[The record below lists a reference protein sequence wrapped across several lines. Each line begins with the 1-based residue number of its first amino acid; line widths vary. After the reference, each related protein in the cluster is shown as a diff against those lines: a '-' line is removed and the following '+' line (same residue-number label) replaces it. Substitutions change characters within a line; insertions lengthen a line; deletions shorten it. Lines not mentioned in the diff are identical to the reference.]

1 MRQTIGLNLQRNDR
15 VQLLRAISIIAVVL
29 IHTSPHGVLQPLSR
43 PFFNF
48 AVATFFFL
56 SGYLTCIENDNW
68 GKFFKK
74 RILRVLIPYVIWT
87 VLYCVVKKAWSLDQ
101 LLYNLVTAKASV
113 MFYFILIY
121 IQFVLLTPLIGKLAK
136 SRYRWMGWC
145 IAPIATLV
153 FRYYPLLSG
162 SEYPTMIKIIMGN
175 CCLTWFT
182 FYYLGIILGNGIL
195 VRKDKLSSLAVL
207 YALSLLLQMAEGYWW
222 YQLGSE
228 SCGIQIKLSSMLSST
243 LFLLMSYQYLKSPKE
258 KQVNPIPKRIGDYSF
273 GIFFSH
279 MLIKQALSYFPYYS
293 HLPFVANSVVII
305 FFSFILV
312 YVGDKLFGMPYS
324 KWLGLR

>member
-43 PFFNF
+43 PFINF

-87 VLYCVVKKAWSLDQ
+87 VLYCIVKKAWSLDQ

-162 SEYPTMIKIIMGN
+162 SEYPTMIKIMMGN

-182 FYYLGIILGNGIL
+182 FYYLGILLGNGIWA
-195 VRKDKLSSLAVL
+195 RKDKLSLLAVL
-207 YALSLLLQMAEGYWW
+207 YGLSLLLQWR
-222 YQLGSE
+222 
-228 SCGIQIKLSSMLSST
+228 T
-243 LFLLMSYQYLKSPKE
+243 L
-258 KQVNPIPKRIGDYSF
+258 KRIGDYSF

-312 YVGDKLFGMPYS
+312 YSGDKLFGMPYS

>member
-1 MRQTIGLNLQRNDR
+1 MSQILGLNLQRNDR

-29 IHTSPHGVLQPLSR
+29 IHSSPGGEWQVYCR
-43 PFFNF
+43 PFINF
-48 AVATFFFL
+48 PVATFFFL
-56 SGYLTCIENDNW
+56 SGYLTCIENNNW

-74 RILRVLIPYVIWT
+74 RILRVFVPYVIWT
-87 VLYCVVKKAWSLDQ
+87 ILYCIVKRAWSPD
-101 LLYNLVTAKASV
+101 LLFYNIVTAKASTV
-113 MFYFILIY
+113 FYFIFIY

-136 SRYRWMGWC
+136 SRYRRMGWC

-162 SEYPTMIKIIMGN
+162 SEYSTMIKIMMGN
-175 CCLTWFT
+175 CCLAWFT

-207 YALSLLLQMAEGYWW
+207 YGLSLLLQMAEGYWW

-228 SCGIQIKLSSMLSST
+228 SIGIQIKLSSMLSST
-243 LFLLMSYQYLKSPKE
+243 LFLLMAYQYLKSPKE
-258 KQVNPIPKRIGDYSF
+258 KQVNPILKQIGDYSF